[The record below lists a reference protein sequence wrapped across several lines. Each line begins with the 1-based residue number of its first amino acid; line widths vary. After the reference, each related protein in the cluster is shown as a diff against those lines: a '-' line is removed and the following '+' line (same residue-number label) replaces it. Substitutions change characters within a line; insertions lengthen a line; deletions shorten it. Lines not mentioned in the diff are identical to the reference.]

1 MKDIKLNDI
10 IVCDDIR
17 SEIGGKHTIVGLVNE
32 LNAKV
37 TKDFTGDVVFPL
49 SFLFRTTN
57 YKNDL
62 KLKSIDVFLLDG
74 EKEILKRTVVIEP
87 KKEQTKHFN
96 ISMIRE
102 MIKLKKTTD
111 IGFKLVITDADNKQ
125 CEIKS
130 DYIFTVNV
138 LRDGGK

>member
-1 MKDIKLNDI
+1 MKEIKLNDV
-10 IVCDDIR
+10 IVCEDIR

-57 YKNDL
+57 YKKDL
-62 KLKSIDVFLLDG
+62 KLKSIDIFLLDG

-130 DYIFTVNV
+130 DYIFTVN
-138 LRDGGK
+138 LIKE